1 MFTEIVIQKL
11 TPFQNLS
18 VHFNYFSSVIY
29 RQIGTLKKYGT
40 QNFDRKGIIA
50 KLFRMKEKFTGK
62 LFCCFFEEL
71 KSTSIVFVCNCK
83 SSGFV
88 VQYSLSRS
96 GFEHTRPLSLT

>member
-40 QNFDRKGIIA
+40 QNSEAIQDERKIY
-50 KLFRMKEKFTGK
+50 R
-62 LFCCFFEEL
+62 
-71 KSTSIVFVCNCK
+71 
-83 SSGFV
+83 
-88 VQYSLSRS
+88 
-96 GFEHTRPLSLT
+96 